1 MNVMISMLT
10 RWRRWMLARQADVVR
25 KAVTGLTPEQRR
37 QAADQTL
44 AEIQAAACLPL
55 PHLHGDSQQSLYQ
68 PWSPVASRAAQRA
81 TDRSVQLRLRGIS
94 LWLAV
99 VYHETRHAQD
109 PGLQAVH
116 RSVLGI
122 LRELKETVRAEK
134 PAEQAWFN
142 AAA

>member
-10 RWRRWMLARQADVVR
+10 RWRRWMLTRQADVVR

-81 TDRSVQLRLRGIS
+81 PDRWVQWRRRGIS
-94 LWLAV
+94 LWRAG
-99 VYHETRHAQD
+99 VYHETRHAQA
-109 PGLQAVH
+109 PGRQAVH